1 VGCTYVEK
9 AVGDERKLL
18 RRFDELLERYADG
31 RTGGLAEQ
39 SSLLFLAMLSPI
51 HLIHPLLIIRTELS
65 ATAEQKRIKIMEAV
79 DDIETGGAMPCE
91 RVRRSILPSRIDHHV
106 GWDVRCEYY

>member
-1 VGCTYVEK
+1 MGCTYVEK

-39 SSLLFLAMLSPI
+39 SSLLFLAMLSQM

-65 ATAEQKRIKIMEAV
+65 ATAEQKRMKSWKRRMISKPA
-79 DDIETGGAMPCE
+79 GPCHVG
-91 RVRRSILPSRIDHHV
+91 VRRSIRPSRIDHHV